1 MTKKE
6 KQKHLTAEE
15 VKHQVSEEAEQAIDA
30 RVAADIEAILKS
42 SNRALQPFI
51 QHTEVAS
58 IARVRLVRA
67 IPEPTQAPTQIVDPA
82 KPA

>member
-1 MTKKE
+1 MTK

-30 RVAADIEAILKS
+30 KVAAEIEAILKG

-51 QHTEVAS
+51 QRNEVAS
-58 IARVRLVRA
+58 IARVRLVRTN
-67 IPEPTQAPTQIVDPA
+67 PEAEVEKTIE
-82 KPA
+82 